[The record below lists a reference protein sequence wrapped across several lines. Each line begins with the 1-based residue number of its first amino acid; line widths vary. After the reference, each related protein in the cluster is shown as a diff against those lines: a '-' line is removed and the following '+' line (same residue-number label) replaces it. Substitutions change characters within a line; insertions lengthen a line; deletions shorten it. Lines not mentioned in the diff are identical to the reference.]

1 MMHEHE
7 QGIPM
12 KIGNNRP
19 LHASVLAGAMGV
31 LLLAGCQ
38 RENEAAPATDAAPAA
53 ETTGTAEAPAAEA
66 PLDLRDVIENN
77 EREVVGISYPAGI
90 DRYPGLARALQ
101 AYATSAR
108 SDLQQAL
115 DGLGNDKP
123 TMPYELSLSFEKL
136 LETPQLVVVSAD
148 GSRYT
153 GGAHG
158 EPLVARFV
166 WLPAQQQMLSADK
179 LVADGKGWKAISDFV
194 ADQLRER
201 VATRL
206 SGEDMDPSQLQESLR
221 NASRMIADGT
231 GPQADNFSQFQ
242 PLTDDKGQITALR
255 FVFPPYQVGPYSD
268 GTQTADV
275 PASVL
280 LPHVAK
286 DYVELFA
293 RG

>member
-1 MMHEHE
+1 
-7 QGIPM
+7 
-12 KIGNNRP
+12 
-19 LHASVLAGAMGV
+19 
-31 LLLAGCQ
+31 
-38 RENEAAPATDAAPAA
+38 
-53 ETTGTAEAPAAEA
+53 
-66 PLDLRDVIENN
+66 
-77 EREVVGISYPAGI
+77 
-90 DRYPGLARALQ
+90 
-101 AYATSAR
+101 
-108 SDLQQAL
+108 
-115 DGLGNDKP
+115 
-123 TMPYELSLSFEKL
+123 
-136 LETPQLVVVSAD
+136 
-148 GSRYT
+148 
-153 GGAHG
+153 
-158 EPLVARFV
+158 V

-179 LVADGKGWKAISDFV
+179 LVADAKGWKAISDFV

-286 DYVELFA
+286 DYVEQGITINALAPAVIRTAMVDALPQATVDYMTAKIPMKRCGELEEAAKLIAWIVSPACSFTTGFTFDLSGGRA
-293 RG
+293 TY